1 MQQPAMTLIFRPGV
15 IAVLAAATIAA
26 AFLFRHLDRGYVE
39 LLDGDREEAVRLIG
53 ERATSGDAFA
63 GLLAGHLIAQQVGD
77 EQENCES
84 RRYFRLSGDGGNRLA
99 QTMYVAN
106 RLKWDTSGP
115 ACRWIRESLEQLV
128 GTSGGMAAA
137 QLSVILRQ
145 KACGNPD
152 ELLSLAYLRK
162 SADLGLAA
170 SGEQLERNAPLKGY
184 RKEDIRAEADSIPL
198 RPVTDRTW
206 PAILAAEP
214 RDICRFD

>member
-15 IAVLAAATIAA
+15 IAVLAAATIGATL
-26 AFLFRHLDRGYVE
+26 LFRHLDRGYVE
-39 LLDGDREEAVRLIG
+39 LLDGDVEDAVRQIG
-53 ERATSGDAFA
+53 ERAASGDAFA
-63 GLLAGHLIAQQVGD
+63 GLLAGHLIAQQGGD

-99 QTMYVAN
+99 QTMYVTN

-115 ACRWIRESLEQLV
+115 ACRWIRDSLEQLV

-137 QLSVILRQ
+137 QLSILLRQ
-145 KACGNPD
+145 KACGNTD
-152 ELLSLAYLRK
+152 GLLSLAYLRK

-170 SGEQLERNAPLKGY
+170 SGELLERDAPLKGY
-184 RKEDIRAEADSIPL
+184 RKEDIRAKADSIPV

-206 PAILAAEP
+206 SEILAAEP
-214 RDICRFD
+214 RGICSFN